1 MLIDLQKSLLL
12 QAEAATPP
20 GDIQQHQFLL
30 LLRLVI
36 WVIMVM

>member
-30 LLRLVI
+30 LRLVI